1 MSCRLWRKTAHS
13 DEIRVS
19 PRTIQELLL
28 REQLPFCMAE
38 TIKAPCGAFFVSE
51 LSSAQSQKSSRAVF
65 TTFSTVKPNTLK
77 SSSAGADSP
86 KVFMPTIFPSSPTY
100 LYQ

>member
-38 TIKAPCGAFFVSE
+38 TIKAPCGAFNYQNIACGSVSE
-51 LSSAQSQKSSRAVF
+51 E
-65 TTFSTVKPNTLK
+65 LK
-77 SSSAGADSP
+77 SGLHNVLDSEAEHLEEL
-86 KVFMPTIFPSSPTY
+86 VRGS
-100 LYQ
+100 